1 MRLRLRPT
9 LLGILGLAGF
19 SIPSA
24 FAETAPVVAV
34 NREIGLSITGSF
46 QDALSSTT
54 TSLSGT
60 ESIGR
65 GRTRAYEDVWSSENR
80 RIGWTPGF
88 RADSSVMF
96 NAFGISNLYA
106 SAQFG
111 LQDGQRNNKYR
122 FVSRSTGN
130 SPYTFRFGGND
141 DAKATSTRGEIGKGF
156 LLFSQSLLLT
166 PFAQGGY
173 LSTGYDSFDDLGNFF
188 VGAGIKADYALTSRL
203 VLRGRFGW
211 AAVLSDDKG
220 YTYSQSSSTHSLWQG
235 GLGADY
241 RMTRHLHLTAGGDYS
256 YTHIGHGDASNTYY
270 SNSFGSVAIFGTESF
285 SRLRSHSTSL
295 SNDLTLHAG
304 LAYQF

>member
-1 MRLRLRPT
+1 MRPLSGQIFLAI
-9 LLGILGLAGF
+9 LGISFLTG
-19 SIPSA
+19 SSA
-24 FAETAPVVAV
+24 FAETVPVVAV

-46 QDALSSTT
+46 QDALSSMTI
-54 TSLSGT
+54 SRSGT
-60 ESIGR
+60 EYMGG
-65 GRTRAYEDVWSSENR
+65 GRTRPYEDIWSDKSQ

-122 FVSRSTGN
+122 LASPNRGS
-130 SPYTFRFGGND
+130 SPYTFRFGGNE

-156 LLFSQSLLLT
+156 LLLSQSLLLT

-173 LSTGYDSFDDLGNFF
+173 LSTGYDSFGDFGNFF
-188 VGAGIKADYALTSRL
+188 VGAGLKADYALTSRL

-211 AAVLSDDKG
+211 AEVLKSHTGFDYG
-220 YTYSQSSSTHSLWQG
+220 QTSSTHSLWQG

-256 YTHIGHGDASNTYY
+256 YTHRAQADGSNASPSSSGGFY
-270 SNSFGSVAIFGTESF
+270 SFGSPTRF
-285 SRLRSHSTSL
+285 RSYSSSL